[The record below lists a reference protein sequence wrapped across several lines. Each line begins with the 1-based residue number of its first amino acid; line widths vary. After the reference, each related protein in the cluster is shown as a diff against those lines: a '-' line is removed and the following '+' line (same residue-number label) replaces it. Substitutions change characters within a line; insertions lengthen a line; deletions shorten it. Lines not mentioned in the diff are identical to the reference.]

1 MPDIHKGLAG
11 VVADVTAISK
21 VNPETNSLLYRG
33 YPVHELA
40 ATQSAEAVAYLLW
53 NGDLPTDEQL
63 AALRSTER
71 AHRALQD
78 DVKAAIDLTPL
89 DAHPMDEVRTA
100 VSVLGARDLAGT
112 GSVLDATG
120 TPEENLERSIRLFA
134 ALPAIVAYGQRRRR
148 GEELIAPR
156 DDLDYAANFLW
167 MTFGEEFDD
176 VVVDAFNRSMILYAE
191 HSFNAST
198 FTARVI
204 TSTLSDLY
212 SAVVGAIGFLLMVL
226 FALLGDAATHWTFT
240 DVDSSAFLQAP
251 SADHWFGTTQ
261 GGRDVYA
268 MVVEGTRKS
277 MMIGVFVALLQ
288 TGIAA
293 VIGSSAAYF
302 GGWWEKIALW
312 ATDLLLVVPSFLIIA
327 ILSQRAGA
335 AKGSIAL
342 FIILLAG
349 FGWMLTAR
357 VVRSLTLSVKNLEY
371 VNAARFM
378 NVPSPV
384 IIARHILPNIASLL
398 IVDATINVAYAVIS
412 ETTLSYFGFG
422 VQPPNTSLG
431 TLIAEGQRSATTY
444 PWIFLA
450 PAAVL
455 VLMLLCVNVMGDGLR
470 DAIDPSSKSGGKA

>member
-156 DDLDYAANFLW
+156 DDLDYAANVLW

-212 SAVVGAIGFLLMVL
+212 SAVVGAIGALKGPLHGGANEAVL
-226 FALLGDAATHWTFT
+226 HIFDEIGDADEVEAWLDRALAEKRKIMGFGHRVYKHGDSRVPTMKAALDTLIDYYDRPDVEALYTTLEREFVERKGIYPNLDYPSGPAYNLIGFDTLTFT
-240 DVDSSAFLQAP
+240 PL
-251 SADHWFGTTQ
+251 
-261 GGRDVYA
+261 
-268 MVVEGTRKS
+268 
-277 MMIGVFVALLQ
+277 FVA
-288 TGIAA
+288 
-293 VIGSSAAYF
+293 
-302 GGWWEKIALW
+302 
-312 ATDLLLVVPSFLIIA
+312 
-327 ILSQRAGA
+327 
-335 AKGSIAL
+335 
-342 FIILLAG
+342 
-349 FGWMLTAR
+349 AR
-357 VVRSLTLSVKNLEY
+357 VVGWTAHIMEQAASNALIRPLSEY
-371 VNAARFM
+371 VG
-378 NVPSPV
+378 PDE
-384 IIARHILPNIASLL
+384 RHIAGF
-398 IVDATINVAYAVIS
+398 VDEAGTSTI
-412 ETTLSYFGFG
+412 TLRAAE
-422 VQPPNTSLG
+422 
-431 TLIAEGQRSATTY
+431 AEG
-444 PWIFLA
+444 
-450 PAAVL
+450 
-455 VLMLLCVNVMGDGLR
+455 
-470 DAIDPSSKSGGKA
+470 